1 MNINLHIER
10 LVLDGVSVEPHQR
23 TELKAT
29 MESELGRLLLTNGI
43 SSSVQS
49 NNNTRAVR
57 GDSIS
62 IGSNNDASHI
72 GQQVA
77 GAVYGG
83 MGNESGKS
91 RTG

>member
-10 LVLDGVSVEPHQR
+10 LVLDGVSVEPHQQA
-23 TELKAT
+23 ELKAA

-57 GDSIS
+57 GDSFS
-62 IGSNNDASHI
+62 VGSNNEPSHL

-77 GAVYGG
+77 GAVYEGI
-83 MGNESGKS
+83 GK
-91 RTG
+91 